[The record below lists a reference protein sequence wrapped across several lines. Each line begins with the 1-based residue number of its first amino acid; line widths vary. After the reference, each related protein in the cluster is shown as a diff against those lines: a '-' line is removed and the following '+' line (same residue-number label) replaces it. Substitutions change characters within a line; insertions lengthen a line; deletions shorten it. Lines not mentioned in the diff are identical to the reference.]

1 MRGKKINRLFFEI
14 APVLGYIGV
23 ILTFFS
29 LFYLIPLIVD
39 FLYLHRFFQFKAFA
53 IPATVSFISG
63 ILLKWRKPLGHISH
77 KQGMLIAALS
87 WIIVSLIGSIPY
99 VISIRAS
106 WLNAFF
112 ESVSGFT
119 TTGITM
125 FSGLDYLPRSILFY
139 RAMTQWLG
147 GLGIL
152 SFALLIIYSG
162 GVAPQLFT
170 AESHKIRTKRVAP
183 GLFNTIRILWLI
195 YISLT
200 LILIFLLKVEGVS
213 LFDAITHSF
222 TTLSTGGF
230 SPHDKSIGYYA
241 IMGYKNSNL
250 IEYTI
255 IMFMLFGG
263 INFLIHYR
271 TLQGDIRAIWD
282 SFEVKLFWLIIIGG
296 TAFVLIEQLIYKG
309 GEIEELFRTSLFQV
323 VAIMTTTGYAT
334 KDIGAPIYLGVSKQ
348 IFLVLMIIGGSVGS
362 TSGGVKVLRIGILLK
377 LIKTKIL
384 SIINPP
390 HTPSFIKVDGR
401 RLEIEEVN
409 RVSALFGAW
418 IFLLIIGGLVTA
430 LFSEHN
436 AIQSF
441 SGMASALGN
450 IGPCYIS
457 PSEMIKLLPI
467 VKITYIIGMLAGRLE
482 ILPILMLFFK
492 NTWR

>member
-1 MRGKKINRLFFEI
+1 MREKKINRIFFEI
-14 APVLGYIGV
+14 SPVLGYIGV
-23 ILTFFS
+23 ILTSFS
-29 LFYLIPLIVD
+29 LFYLIPLVVD
-39 FLYLHRFFQFKAFA
+39 FLYLRGLVQFKTFI
-53 IPATVSFISG
+53 IPLIVSFICG

-87 WIIVSLIGSIPY
+87 WIIVSLIGSMPY
-99 VISIRAS
+99 VIGIKAS

-125 FSGLDYLPRSILFY
+125 FSGLDSLPRSILFY

-170 AESHKIRTKRVAP
+170 AESHKIRTKRVSP
-183 GLFNTIRILWLI
+183 GLFNTVRILWLI
-195 YISLT
+195 YICLT
-200 LILIFLLKVEGVS
+200 LILIFLLKVEGVN
-213 LFDAITHSF
+213 LFDAVTHSF

-230 SPHDKSIGYYA
+230 SPHDKSIGYYS
-241 IMGYKNSNL
+241 IMGYKYSYL

-271 TLQGDIRAIWD
+271 TLQGDIRALWD
-282 SFEVKLFWLIIIGG
+282 SFEIRLFWLIIVGG
-296 TAFVLIEQLIYKG
+296 TALVMIEQVIYKG
-309 GEIEELFRTSLFQV
+309 GEIEGLFRTSLFQV

-348 IFLVLMIIGGSVGS
+348 IFLVLMVIGGSVGS
-362 TSGGVKVLRIGILLK
+362 TGGGVKILRIGILLR
-377 LIKTKIL
+377 LVKTKII

-390 HTPSFIKVDGR
+390 STPSFIKVDGR

-409 RVSALFGAW
+409 RVSALFAAW
-418 IFLLIIGGLVTA
+418 IFLLIAGGIITA
-430 LFSEHN
+430 LFSNHN

-450 IGPCYIS
+450 VGPSYIS
-457 PSEMIKLLPI
+457 PSDMIQLLPI